1 MKMHKAIAASLVIS
15 SLLMTGCSAAKN
27 ISAGNAESFSALQT
41 VSFEHT
47 ADVEI
52 ATKDG
57 IKTEKITV
65 TTPQKSLDIS
75 EPGLPNAFTASW
87 YVFDI
92 SGAEELSD
100 VYATDIYGNTINYE
114 ASEGNTYLGRVF
126 KLENGQYAMLI
137 PNGFNRTTTDENGNV
152 KLTGREV
159 NVRIGNTVFTAE
171 RKNN

>member
-1 MKMHKAIAASLVIS
+1 MKIHKFIAASLVMS
-15 SLLMTGCSAAKN
+15 SLLMTGCSAVKN
-27 ISAGNAESFSALQT
+27 INAGNVESFSAIQT
-41 VSFEHT
+41 VSFGE
-47 ADVEI
+47 AVDVEI

-57 IKTEKITV
+57 IKTEKISV
-65 TTPQKSLDIS
+65 STPQKSLNIS
-75 EPGLPNAFTASW
+75 EPGLPNAFTSSW

-92 SGAEELSD
+92 TGADELSD

-126 KLENGQYAMLI
+126 KLENGQYGMLI
-137 PNGFNRTTTDENGNV
+137 PNGFNRTTTDENGNI

-171 RKNN
+171 RK